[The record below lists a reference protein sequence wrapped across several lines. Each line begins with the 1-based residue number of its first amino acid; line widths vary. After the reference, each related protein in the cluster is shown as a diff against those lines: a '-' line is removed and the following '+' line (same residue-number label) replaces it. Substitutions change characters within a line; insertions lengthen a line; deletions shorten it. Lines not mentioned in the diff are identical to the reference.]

1 VDLKKIKFL
10 HQIIVV
16 LWKKVVIKCK
26 KQQRRHLVF
35 SYIVMV
41 LNDIIV

>member
-16 LWKKVVIKCK
+16 LEESSHKMQKAAA
-26 KQQRRHLVF
+26 
-35 SYIVMV
+35 
-41 LNDIIV
+41 